1 MHILHSLFF
10 WTRWLFLLS
19 FHLRRASAPLKA
31 FPTPCLLSYSCY
43 LLFMSRCPNIS
54 SGTNSKNS
62 LLSASRQSLL
72 RDHMVTQFFPH
83 CDFCDVRLFPGNIL
97 MSSTPIIHPLCST
110 HYPQKQCRSTPTCT
124 SASLGLLLQPPRN
137 VHYEKVS
144 GLGVWDPIMKYN

>member
-19 FHLRRASAPLKA
+19 FHLSRASAPLKA

-62 LLSASRQSLL
+62 VLSASRQSLL

-83 CDFCDVRLFPGNIL
+83 CDFSDVETFPRKHTNVQYTNHPPTLLNTLPSEAVQEYTNVYLSFFG
-97 MSSTPIIHPLCST
+97 SSPSTTQKCPLC
-110 HYPQKQCRSTPTCT
+110 K
-124 SASLGLLLQPPRN
+124 SLWSWCLRPK
-137 VHYEKVS
+137 HE
-144 GLGVWDPIMKYN
+144 I